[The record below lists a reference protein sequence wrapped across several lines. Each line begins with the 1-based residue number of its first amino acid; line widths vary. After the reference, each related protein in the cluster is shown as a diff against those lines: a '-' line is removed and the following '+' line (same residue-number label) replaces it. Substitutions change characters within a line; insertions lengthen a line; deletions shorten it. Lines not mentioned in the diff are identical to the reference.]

1 MRNAAESKDAQNLN
15 TMPELLLLGGGV
27 PIWKDGQ
34 LVGSI
39 GVSGGGGA
47 ENDNNIA
54 TKATQNLGFQ
64 TKQ

>member
-1 MRNAAESKDAQNLN
+1 MKKASESADAKNLN
-15 TMPELLLLGGGV
+15 TLPELLLLGGGV

-54 TKATQNLGFQ
+54 TKAAQNLGFQ